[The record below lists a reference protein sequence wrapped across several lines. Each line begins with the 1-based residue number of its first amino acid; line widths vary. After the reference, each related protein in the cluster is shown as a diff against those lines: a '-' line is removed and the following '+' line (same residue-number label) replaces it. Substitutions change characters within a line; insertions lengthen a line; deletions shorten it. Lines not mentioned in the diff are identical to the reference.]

1 MTHLIQ
7 ILLPTRDNDGAIFP
21 VADFERVARE
31 LTERFGGVT
40 AFTRS
45 PADGRWKQGEGDA
58 QHDEIVV
65 IEVME
70 EGLDRVFWRAYRAEL
85 ARRFRQDVIV
95 VRAQETELL

>member
-1 MTHLIQ
+1 VTHLVQ
-7 ILLPTRDNDGAIFP
+7 ILLPTRDNDGAVFP
-21 VADFERVARE
+21 GADFERVARE

-45 PADGRWKQGEGDA
+45 PADGRWKPGERDA

-70 EGLDRVFWRAYRAEL
+70 EGLDRQFWRAYRAEL

-95 VRAQETELL
+95 IRAQGIELL

>member
-7 ILLPTRDNDGAIFP
+7 ILLPTRDNDGAVFP

-45 PADGRWKQGEGDA
+45 PADGRWKQGEADA

-65 IEVME
+65 IEVMG
-70 EGLDRVFWRAYRAEL
+70 EGLDRVFWRDYREEL

-95 VRAQETELL
+95 IRAQETELL